1 MVRPSSSTKPSIS
14 PFDEGSGKG
23 SVSGHR
29 RTRFSVRTQT
39 YVVLVCM
46 FVIAAVFIFLGENG
60 TARRFEAIT
69 HTNIEHYFRHSLT
82 LCEDQYDHLE
92 FLTHR
97 LSELVKPGEIEL
109 SADPTSEFYQGF
121 VKAMYVCGQWHSKFY
136 ANYVGFYEGN
146 FSLVVSGFHPCD
158 EKSWWCTTMESNKH
172 DAPPEFQN
180 TTFIEKIIQPS
191 KNGREVHRGTVILR
205 NETQFTG
212 TSTPGHTTY
221 IYFWYQIPNTS
232 YYIIAAA
239 DMRLAM
245 RLAGDH
251 AQGCLS
257 MYSTLDGGSS
267 LQKDVRDVFSEVS
280 VNPIPELK
288 DAYNVI
294 NASYFTI
301 NDVRIDKTE
310 DLEGNR
316 FRFCGTDVNQSFR
329 TPRVK
334 YTSRAYIFFDTPLA
348 DDSTPADKKA
358 GTVVRFDIPQSLRR
372 VRLQLLTMIML
383 IIVIGLAIFALALTL
398 LFEFRLMRPLDK
410 IMDHI
415 KHSILHSSDM
425 IGQSGLSTTE
435 KERLGTLME
444 NLLHSNS
451 FFRSGNTVDEVSI
464 LGALVERNDQLLEE
478 ECVMCDGELAK
489 LREENRVYE
498 EALFLLNH
506 FAGRN
511 EDELKDFLPALKRSK
526 ERQQKQ
532 KQPLNYNRVMN
543 KILTNPYTLELFKQF
558 CNNLGKEVLFTFHF
572 IMDVECL
579 QELERG
585 NSTIVTSMVSS
596 EASIQADSNGSSSI
610 GGSSDFSASSV
621 SSSTSGLVEF
631 RPTAARDESRN
642 ATHHFFGSASSPFSS
657 HDSLPSASP
666 SPLPSASPSPTPQG
680 QGKDA
685 RKTGRIA
692 IPTVMTKP
700 SQVVRS
706 PQRSNATFT
715 SKYGEIVAHNIHNVY
730 FKSARRTLLGCS
742 HSAEYSKLCR
752 GHFRFTQ
759 HPNAFG
765 TIDPSSVPYTPAMFN
780 RVYEQAKQALYATA
794 VRKFVNSRSM
804 ALAQV
809 LRRVIA
815 YPQKVSELPDKKTS
829 EEGFFTENRIRQAF
843 IQELATSKAETATD
857 S

>member
-14 PFDEGSGKG
+14 PFDEGSGRG

-39 YVVLVCM
+39 YVVLICM
-46 FVIAAVFIFLGENG
+46 FVIAAVFIVLGENG

-69 HTNIEHYFRHSLT
+69 RTNIEHYFRHSLT
-82 LCEDQYDHLE
+82 LFEDQYDHLE

-97 LSELVKPGEIEL
+97 LSGLGVP
-109 SADPTSEFYQGF
+109 SADNSSKFYKGF
-121 VKAMYVCGQWHSKFY
+121 AVAMYVRDAWHSKFY
-136 ANYVGFYEGN
+136 ANYVGFYDSSFN
-146 FSLVVSGFHPCD
+146 LVVSGYHPCD
-158 EKSWWCTTMESNKH
+158 EASWWCSAMESAKH
-172 DAPPEFQN
+172 DPPAEFSN
-180 TTFIEKIIQPS
+180 ATIVEKMIKFRQ
-191 KNGREVHRGTVILR
+191 RGTIIMDSV
-205 NETQFTG
+205 NFTN
-212 TSTPGHTTY
+212 TSTPGYTTY
-221 IYFWYQIPNTS
+221 IYFWNKFPNID
-232 YYIIAAA
+232 YYILAAA

-257 MYSTLDGGSS
+257 MYSTLNGGSS
-267 LQKDVRDVFSEVS
+267 LQKDVQAVFSDVS

-288 DAYNVI
+288 DAYNKI
-294 NASYFTI
+294 NASLFEI
-301 NDVRIDKTE
+301 NDVRINKT
-310 DLEGNR
+310 DDIEGNR
-316 FRFCGTDVNQSFR
+316 FRFCGTDVNQSFQ

-334 YTSRAYIFFDTPLA
+334 YTSRAYIFFNTPLS
-348 DDSTPADKKA
+348 DDSVPPDQRA

-511 EDELKDFLPALKRSK
+511 EDELKDYLPALKRNK

-631 RPTAARDESRN
+631 RPAARDESRN
-642 ATHHFFGSASSPFSS
+642 ATHHFFGSTSSPFSS

-666 SPLPSASPSPTPQG
+666 SPLPSASPSPTPST
-680 QGKDA
+680 KDA

-700 SQVVRS
+700 SQVVRT

-804 ALAQV
+804 GLAQV

-815 YPQKVSELPDKKTS
+815 YPQKVSELPDKKTA
-829 EEGFFTENRIRQAF
+829 EDGFFTENRIRQAF
-843 IQELATSKAETATD
+843 IQELATSKAETTTD

>member
-14 PFDEGSGKG
+14 PFDEGSDKG
-23 SVSGHR
+23 SASGHR

-39 YVVLVCM
+39 YVVMVCM
-46 FVIAAVFIFLGENG
+46 FVIAAAFVAIGENG
-60 TARRFEAIT
+60 TARRFGRIT

-82 LCEDQYDHLE
+82 LFEDQYDHLE

-97 LSELVKPGEIEL
+97 LSELFEANDEP
-109 SADPTSEFYQGF
+109 SADPNSTFYKAFQE
-121 VKAMYVCGQWHSKFY
+121 AMYVRNEWHSKFY
-136 ANYVGFYEGN
+136 ANFVGFYHDN
-146 FSLVVSGFHPCD
+146 FTLVVSGYHPCD
-158 EKSWWCTTMESNKH
+158 ESSWWCTIMESKKH
-172 DAPPEFQN
+172 NPPYEFN
-180 TTFIEKIIQPS
+180 NSTFVEKMIKYRQ
-191 KNGREVHRGTVILR
+191 RGTIILDDAH
-205 NETQFTG
+205 FTN
-212 TSTPGHTTY
+212 TSTPGYTTY
-221 IYFWYQIPNTS
+221 IYVWYKVPEKN

-257 MYSTLDGGSS
+257 MYSTLSGGSH
-267 LQKDVRDVFSEVS
+267 LQKDVRNVFSEVS
-280 VNPIPELK
+280 GNPIPELK
-288 DAYNVI
+288 DAYNRI

-301 NDVRIDKTE
+301 NDVRINKTD
-310 DLEGNR
+310 DLEGNK

-329 TPRVK
+329 TPMVML
-334 YTSRAYIFFDTPLA
+334 TSRAYIFFDTPLA
-348 DDSTPADKKA
+348 AKDAPVDQRR

-372 VRLQLLTMIML
+372 VRIQLLTMIML
-383 IIVIGLAIFALALTL
+383 IIAIGLVIFSLCLGL

-435 KERLGTLME
+435 KERLGTLMD

-478 ECVMCDGELAK
+478 ECDMCDGELAK

-511 EDELKDFLPALKRSK
+511 EDELKDYLPALKRNK

-585 NSTIVTSMVSS
+585 SSTIVTSMVSS
-596 EASIQADSNGSSSI
+596 EASIQADSNDGSSI

-631 RPTAARDESRN
+631 KPAARDESRN

-666 SPLPSASPSPTPQG
+666 SPLPSASPSPSPSPSSR
-680 QGKDA
+680 DA

-700 SQVVRS
+700 SQVVRT

-794 VRKFVNSRSM
+794 VRKFVNSRSIG
-804 ALAQV
+804 LAQV

-815 YPQKVSELPDKKTS
+815 YPQKVSELPDKKTA
-829 EEGFFTENRIRQAF
+829 EDGFFTENRIRQAF
-843 IQELATSKAETATD
+843 IQELATSKAETTTD

>member
-1 MVRPSSSTKPSIS
+1 MVRPSSNTKPSIS
-14 PFDEGSGKG
+14 PFDDGSGKG
-23 SVSGHR
+23 VSGHR

-39 YVVLVCM
+39 YIVMICM
-46 FVIAAVFIFLGENG
+46 FVIAAVFIVLGENG
-60 TARRFEAIT
+60 TARRFDRIT
-69 HTNIEHYFRHSLT
+69 HKNMEHYFRHSLT
-82 LCEDQYDHLE
+82 LFEDQYDHLE

-97 LSELVKPGEIEL
+97 LSDLGKPSGDT
-109 SADPTSEFYQGF
+109 SSEFYNRF
-121 VKAMYVCGQWHSKFY
+121 VDAMYVCGEWHSKFY
-136 ANYVGFYEGN
+136 ANFVGFYDKN
-146 FSLVVSGFHPCD
+146 FNLIVSGYHPCD
-158 EKSWWCTTMESNKH
+158 EASWWCTTMEPEKH
-172 DAPPEFQN
+172 DPPAEFN
-180 TTFIEKIIQPS
+180 NSTNVKKMVEH
-191 KNGREVHRGTVILR
+191 RHRGTIIMDSAH
-205 NETQFTG
+205 FTN
-212 TSTPGHTTY
+212 TSTPGKTTF
-221 IYFWYQIPNTS
+221 IYYWYTFHNEED
-232 YYIIAAA
+232 YYVVAAA

-257 MYSTLDGGSS
+257 MYSTLNGGSS
-267 LQKDVRDVFSEVS
+267 LQKDVRAVFNEVAG
-280 VNPIPELK
+280 NPIPELK
-288 DAYNVI
+288 NVYNVI

-301 NDVRIDKTE
+301 NDVRINKTE

-334 YTSRAYIFFDTPLA
+334 FTSRAYIFFDTPLG
-348 DDSTPADKKA
+348 DESILTDQRA

-383 IIVIGLAIFALALTL
+383 IIVIGLAIFALTL
-398 LFEFRLMRPLDK
+398 GLIFEFRLMRPLDA

-478 ECVMCDGELAK
+478 ECDMCDGELAK

-511 EDELKDFLPALKRSK
+511 EDELKDFLPALKRNR

-585 NSTIVTSMVSS
+585 SSTIVTSMVSS

-621 SSSTSGLVEF
+621 SSSTSGLAEF
-631 RPTAARDESRN
+631 RPTPRDSSRN

-666 SPLPSASPSPTPQG
+666 SPLPSASPSPTPQS
-680 QGKDA
+680 KDA

-692 IPTVMTKP
+692 MPTVMTKTP
-700 SQVVRS
+700 QLMKT

-780 RVYEQAKQALYATA
+780 RVYEQAKQALYSTA

-804 ALAQV
+804 GLAQV

-815 YPQKVSELPDKKTS
+815 YPQKVSELPDKKTAADD
-829 EEGFFTENRIRQAF
+829 GFFAENRIRQAF
-843 IQELATSKAETATD
+843 IQELATSKAETSTTD